1 MAYKKQKGALAM
13 KMSGKGGALPMKS
26 PMKNYKNPQDYK
38 VFNMGNKP
46 TPMEMHGKHDG
57 PKMYD
62 SPTDMKETGK
72 TATYMKSSGFKMRD
86 GSPMKRNFG
95 VGEAPSP
102 MKRTGEYTDIIDK
115 ETGEVLKT
123 ERNVSGF
130 DDSRLG
136 LRKGHTKGDEFYES
150 QQKQLQRTQPDHEDS
165 TGRVSGDEATG
176 KMKGREVIKKRRL
189 TGVDLM
195 EEKKR
200 NLINEYKQ
208 KNIEVDW
215 DDPRFKE
222 IKAEYNQYKEDNP
235 DTWEQDAAI
244 YKKRTGQDYDS
255 TKIPQ
260 STSGDPE
267 MDNYEDHPSF
277 DKAMEAEKGTGEYA
291 SKDFDIREFTNTKG
305 ETKDMYDPAKTEGG
319 YRYHDDDIQR
329 YDFPE
334 EIKTT
339 KLEKLKAEEEE
350 DTKPP
355 REI

>member
-1 MAYKKQKGALAM
+1 MAFKQR
-13 KMSGKGGALPMKS
+13 SGSPFQRNFGVGSSPVKQTS
-26 PMKNYKNPQDYK
+26 PMKKHEPGHEK
-38 VFNMGNKP
+38 EPTAPKP
-46 TPMEMHGKHDG
+46 KDE
-57 PKMYD
+57 
-62 SPTDMKETGK
+62 SPLE
-72 TATYMKSSGFKMRD
+72 MKSSGFKMRD

-130 DDSRLG
+130 DNSRLG
-136 LRKGHTKGDEFYES
+136 LRKGHTKGDEFYAS
-150 QQKQLQRTQPDHEDS
+150 QQEQLEKTQPEHKDG

-176 KMKGREVIKKRRL
+176 KAKGREVIKKRRL

-215 DDPRFKE
+215 DDPRFKD
-222 IKAEYNQYKEDNP
+222 IKAEYKQYKEDNP

-244 YKKRTGQDYDS
+244 YKKRTGQNYDS

-260 STSGDPE
+260 STSGDTE

-291 SKDFDIREFTNTKG
+291 SKDFDIREFTNTEG

-319 YRYHDDDIQR
+319 YRYHNDGEQT
-329 YDFPE
+329 YDWPE
-334 EIKTT
+334 EIKGTR
-339 KLEKLKAEEEE
+339 LEKLKAEEEE